1 MKKKH
6 LLLSFFALFCSL
18 TICLSVLCFSSKLVQ
33 TTFSAQTSDIN
44 GSSTIN
50 LLQNTEGNS
59 AVYVYSGKTTTGIK
73 GE

>member
-33 TTFSAQTSDIN
+33 SALSTQTSDIN

-50 LLQNTEGNS
+50 LLQNIEGNS
-59 AVYVYSGKTTTGIK
+59 AIYVYSGVRSEGVQ